1 MKGTKRDMATSQ
13 DLGRDGLSRN
23 RKWKRKVTLLGKTTE
38 IEQER
43 LGLWASGKQVG
54 KWDKYNRRAVIL
66 AQVEVGKREI
76 LD

>member
-1 MKGTKRDMATSQ
+1 M
-13 DLGRDGLSRN
+13 
-23 RKWKRKVTLLGKTTE
+23 LGKTTE

-43 LGLWASGKQVG
+43 LGLRASGKQVG